1 MTTTMTAMVT
11 KTSTMTMATMRSLR
25 QSLLRPAVFAAAW
38 LSAGLA
44 CAQAQP
50 QPLEPKHLFS
60 SPVLNF
66 YSPDEAG
73 WMVTGA
79 ARNGIALGKRGTGT
93 NETFGAQAV
102 VFEMPALNTEPELVD
117 FVTRRVATMNPAPR
131 FRLLSSDY
139 RYTEAR
145 GYPCVDVHVA
155 FDDTAVVTPTGP
167 AELKLQVIALY
178 CRHPAQTGL
187 GFFGAYSR
195 RGEGLVADLEAPAA
209 AYLQGVGVPR
219 TQN

>member
-1 MTTTMTAMVT
+1 MTQTQTQTQTMTLL
-11 KTSTMTMATMRSLR
+11 RSLPHC
-25 QSLLRPAVFAAAW
+25 LLRPAAFAAAC

-50 QPLEPKHLFS
+50 QSQPQPLEPKHLFS
-60 SPVLNF
+60 SSVLNF

-73 WMVTGA
+73 WQVTGA
-79 ARNGIALGKRGTGT
+79 ARNGIALGKRGSGN

-117 FVTRRVATMNPAPR
+117 FVTQRIGAMNPAPR
-131 FRLLSSDY
+131 FHLLSSDY
-139 RYTEAR
+139 RYTEVR
-145 GYPCVDVHVA
+145 GYPCVDVRVA
-155 FDDTAVVTPTGP
+155 FDDTAAATPMGP
-167 AELKLQVIALY
+167 VELKLQVIALY

-219 TQN
+219 PQN